1 VALEVETYPRL
12 RASREV
18 VSAGAGAGDIAVALP
33 RPRTFWFKVVAN
45 AATRSTIMTPPIQG
59 PALIR
64 VMQHGTGAANNAN
77 TIALQVSVAT
87 VVQEEVNV
95 ALTTAK
101 PYRPLIEQMT
111 TFPSGVSANI
121 EGYLS
126 DTPWGSG
133 GDKSAELQF
142 IVTDARFHVSVTC
155 LNASG
160 GAVTYFGMISVI
172 EAMSLDVLANFL

>member
-1 VALEVETYPRL
+1 VALELETYPRP

-18 VSAGAGAGDIAVALP
+18 ISAGAALGDIAVALP

-64 VMQHGTGAANNAN
+64 LINHGTGAANNAN
-77 TIALQVSVAT
+77 TIALQLGVAT

-101 PYRPLIEQMT
+101 PYRPLLEQMT

-133 GDKSAELQF
+133 GDKSVPLSY
-142 IVTDARFHVSVTC
+142 IVTDSRFHVAVTC

-160 GAVTYFGMISVI
+160 AAVTYFGLVSVI